1 MADYQTWDAG
11 GETIAI
17 RKDLRVPMR
26 DGVELAADAYHGVED
41 KPRPALVALSPYG
54 KELQA
59 MALTMPPQRRPSP
72 MWDGCIEAGDI
83 ARVVKEDYVHV
94 IGDLRGS
101 GDSGGEH
108 IGNYNAGGV
117 PLGQDAYDFI
127 EWVAAQP
134 WCDGNVGMIGISYFG
149 SMQVLAAAERP
160 PSLKAIFV
168 SGGHYDFYETTYH
181 GGIMWFMPRAAR
193 EGRGGDSGWAFTD
206 RIKSRMLE
214 TYSPEEIK
222 ERVAERPPSLK
233 AIFVSGGHYDFYETT
248 YHGGIMWFMPRAAR
262 EGRGGDS
269 GWAFTDRI
277 KSRMLETYSP
287 EEIKERVAKRLQDPD
302 VAAWPNLVHVLNYP
316 KNHEAWF
323 DIVINELDGE
333 WYEERNPI
341 NLAENIDIP
350 VYLQIDQGR
359 GWTLDGHIEL
369 FNALK
374 GPKKLDIGPYPPMQ
388 SRPWVEEHDKMFRWY
403 EYWLKGV
410 DNGIMDEPAV
420 SVFVEGSREHVTG
433 DQWPPKDAEYTSL
446 YLRPRGKLSYEAEP
460 MGAEYAAPD
469 GFYQA
474 PLTVTDKVEMLS
486 WSTAPF
492 EEPTEMIGTGAA
504 HLFAEIDQDDTNFIL
519 RLWDEAPGGNRQ
531 LITTGY
537 LKASHRELDDRTTEG
552 NPYHPHTRAVPVEPG
567 KIEEYVLRL
576 YPCAATFKPG
586 HRLTVELSNN
596 EPLADAHNA
605 LLPPDAFHLP
615 VGRPVTHKVYRDATH
630 PSRLVLPFTTRKAA
644 EKMRAT

>member
-1 MADYQTWDAG
+1 MTDVMTDVQIRDAG
-11 GETIAI
+11 GQRIHI

-26 DGVELAADAYHGVED
+26 DGVELAADAYHGPED

-59 MALTMPPQRRPSP
+59 LALTMPPQRRPSP

-83 ARVVKEDYVHV
+83 ARVVQEDYVHV

-101 GDSGGEH
+101 GASGGEH

-149 SMQVLAAAERP
+149 SMQVFAAAERP
-160 PSLKAIFV
+160 P
-168 SGGHYDFYETTYH
+168 H
-181 GGIMWFMPRAAR
+181 
-193 EGRGGDSGWAFTD
+193 
-206 RIKSRMLE
+206 
-214 TYSPEEIK
+214 
-222 ERVAERPPSLK
+222 LK

-302 VAAWPNLVHVLNYP
+302 VAAWPNLVHLLHYP

-323 DIVINELDGE
+323 DIVMNELDGE
-333 WYEERNPI
+333 WYEERNPV
-341 NLAENIDIP
+341 NLAKNIDIP

-369 FNALK
+369 FNVLK
-374 GPKKLDIGPYPPMQ
+374 GPKRLDIGSYPPMQ

-403 EYWLKGV
+403 EYWLKGI
-410 DNGIMDEPAV
+410 DNGVMDEPAV
-420 SVFVEGSREHVTG
+420 QVFVEGSREVVTAE
-433 DQWPPKDAEYTSL
+433 QWPPRDVEHKPL
-446 YLRPRGKLSYEAEP
+446 YLRPRRKLSFEP
-460 MGAEYAAPD
+460 ELMGAEHAAPD

-474 PLTVTDKVEMLS
+474 PLTVTDKVEILT
-486 WSTAPF
+486 WSTEPF
-492 EEPTEMIGTGAA
+492 DEPTELIGTGAA
-504 HLFAEIDQDDTNFIL
+504 HIFAEIDTDDTNFIM
-519 RLWDEAPGGNRQ
+519 RLWDVAPGGNRQ

-567 KIEEYVLRL
+567 TIEEYVLRL
-576 YPCAATFKPG
+576 YPFAATFQPG
-586 HRLTVELSNN
+586 HRLTVELSND
-596 EPLADAHNA
+596 EPLVDEHNS

-615 VGRPVTHKVYRDATH
+615 VGRPVTHKIYRDAAH
-630 PSRLVLPFTTRKAA
+630 PSRLVLPFTRKAS
-644 EKMRAT
+644 EG